1 VWHVDN
7 DSNLSFFVGADL
19 AATAMP
25 GGPWHTLG
33 SDNAEE

>member
-1 VWHVDN
+1 VRRVD
-7 DSNLSFFVGADL
+7 DDINLGFFVGTDL
-19 AATAMP
+19 EAMP